1 MTRITLA
8 AILAVFFIVTARA
21 AAAQASG
28 PATLSAGQ
36 AGPSFVAAG
45 KNPFKEIFVSRVP
58 SVSAPVVLQTPT
70 VMCGITV
77 FDGDPKVDAGILVA
91 PRRERQVAPKMRIIE
106 PKICRD

>member
-8 AILAVFFIVTARA
+8 AILAVFFIVSARA

-28 PATLSAGQ
+28 PATLSAPQ

-45 KNPFKEIFVSRVP
+45 KDPFKGIFVSRVA
-58 SVSAPVVLQTPT
+58 SVSAPVVLRTPT
-70 VMCGITV
+70 VVCGMRIV
-77 FDGDPKVDAGILVA
+77 HGDPKVDAGILAA
-91 PRRERQVAPKMRIIE
+91 PKRERQIDPKARIIE

>member
-1 MTRITLA
+1 MLA

-21 AAAQASG
+21 AAAQVSG
-28 PATLSAGQ
+28 PATVSTRQ

-45 KNPFKEIFVSRVP
+45 KNPFKGIFVSRQ

-70 VMCGITV
+70 VVCGMTV
-77 FDGDPKVDAGILVA
+77 FHGDPKVDAGILAA